1 MIVDWQKPGIGLQDL
16 PVTRCLK
23 TWYPSIT
30 VVPMRQVISLAGI
43 LEWLMVLSDEEC
55 VFIGPLTDASGLS
68 TSVFATVGLST
79 CTSCPN
85 HPPVICDTVE
95 TGEQVN
101 TFFCLVIFFLSIK
114 SPFILSL
121 SLEFMEYQRN
131 LGI

>member
-1 MIVDWQKPGIGLQDL
+1 MIVDWQEPGIGSEDL

-30 VVPMRQVISLAGI
+30 VVPMRQVISLVGI
-43 LEWLMVLSDEEC
+43 LEWLMVLSKEEC
-55 VFIGPLTDASGLS
+55 VSIGPPTDASGLS

-95 TGEQVN
+95 TGVQVN
-101 TFFCLVIFFLSIK
+101 TLFCLVIFFLSIK
-114 SPFILSL
+114 SLFILPL
-121 SLEFMEYQRN
+121 SLDLMPYQRN
-131 LGI
+131 LQI